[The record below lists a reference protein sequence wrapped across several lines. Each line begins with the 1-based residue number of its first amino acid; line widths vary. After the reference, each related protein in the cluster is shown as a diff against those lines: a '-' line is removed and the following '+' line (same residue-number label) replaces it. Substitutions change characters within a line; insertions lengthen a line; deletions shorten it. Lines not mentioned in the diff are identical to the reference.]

1 MNEVLLGAY
10 VWQRSLRVT
19 VRARV
24 VADETGEGV
33 ISAAIAVLVMAFLG
47 VLLWQLFGDT
57 LRKTNGDVNDRLGEL
72 R

>member
-1 MNEVLLGAY
+1 MNDVLLGAY
-10 VWQRSLRVT
+10 VWQRSIRAT
-19 VRARV
+19 VRARLV
-24 VADETGEGV
+24 RDESGEGV

-57 LRKTNGDVNDRLGEL
+57 LRNTNSDVNDRLGEL